1 MIDYN
6 KILKTIHKT
15 DDISLVKDI
24 TNAVNENQIRN
35 KELLYDRLQTYLLMY
50 ENPKISI
57 GAGWHGLLAHMLDDF
72 KNVESFD
79 IDPKCAELRLFSNVK
94 YKTIDLNNHNP
105 RHHNILVCCSCEHMT
120 DEEIKNWVKKKKE
133 ETVVILQS
141 NDYFG
146 IEDHI
151 NCKENINHF
160 VSSVTTAKNRVIN
173 TFEDKFDNYTRFSI
187 VFL

>member
-1 MIDYN
+1 
-6 KILKTIHKT
+6 
-15 DDISLVKDI
+15 
-24 TNAVNENQIRN
+24 
-35 KELLYDRLQTYLLMY
+35 
-50 ENPKISI
+50 
-57 GAGWHGLLAHMLDDF
+57 
-72 KNVESFD
+72 
-79 IDPKCAELRLFSNVK
+79 
-94 YKTIDLNNHNP
+94 
-105 RHHNILVCCSCEHMT
+105 MT
-120 DEEIKNWVKKKKE
+120 DEEIKNWVKNKKE